1 MANNQLYAPDIA
13 CIPINPALSC
23 GEEWRRESDDD
34 DDDAPITFYIK
45 LPPQHNRLNFSCRDK
60 SSGVLL
66 PAEPSLQTKE
76 EDECDDNRN
85 DPFFFSPGFYL
96 EAKTGFQPWPGARLM
111 VEAFACDMKNDRIKH
126 WQTKLRNKDLNL
138 NILELGAGIGILG
151 TCLSSLGARVTITD
165 LPVLVDHGIIPN
177 LRRNAKSNDTDS
189 NEKDYMQ
196 IGEGYARA
204 TVLDWLKPISEQLS
218 KEAISS
224 FDVIIG
230 CDCLFLEKL
239 VDPFMTMIS
248 DLFDQSTKRPTLL
261 FTYQRRNMKGVFSTL
276 EALLKRIE
284 SRCLSVDCLAWR
296 SISVE
301 GDGEHDLYLFE
312 ARR

>member
-1 MANNQLYAPDIA
+1 MANNQLLYAPDLA
-13 CIPINPALSC
+13 CTPINPALSC
-23 GEEWRRESDDD
+23 GEEWSCEYDDD
-34 DDDAPITFYIK
+34 DGPITFYIE

-66 PAEPSLQTKE
+66 PREPSLQTKE

-111 VEAFACDMKNDRIKH
+111 IEAFTCDMKNDRIEQ
-126 WQTKLRNKDLNL
+126 WQTKLRNKDHLNV
-138 NILELGAGIGILG
+138 LEVGGGIGIVG
-151 TCLSSLGARVTITD
+151 TCIAALGARVTITD

-177 LRRNAKSNDTDS
+177 LRRNASTANEPDS
-189 NEKDYMQ
+189 NEKDNMQ

-218 KEAISS
+218 QEQISS

-230 CDCLFLEKL
+230 CDCLFLDKL
-239 VDPFMTMIS
+239 VDPFLNTVS
-248 DLFDQSTKRPTLL
+248 DLFEQSKKRPTLL

-276 EALLKRIE
+276 EDLLKRME
-284 SRCLSVDCLAWR
+284 TRGWSVYCLAWR
-296 SISVE
+296 SITVE
-301 GDGEHDLYLFE
+301 GDGQHELYLFE

>member
-126 WQTKLRNKDLNL
+126 WQTKLRNKDYLNV
-138 NILELGAGIGILG
+138 LEVGGGIGIVG
-151 TCLSSLGARVTITD
+151 TCLASQGARVTITD
-165 LPVLVDHGIIPN
+165 LPVLVEHGIVPN

-189 NEKDYMQ
+189 NEQDYIQ

-218 KEAISS
+218 KEAISN